1 MSTQQL
7 TERTDAPVARAE
19 QDQSATLLSVIE
31 RAAANPD
38 VDLDKMERLL
48 QMHDRIRL
56 QNAEMQ
62 FNAGMSQMQTELPEV
77 AERGAIKHGDKV
89 ISRYA
94 LWEDINAAIKPVMQR
109 HGFALSFRVNTDER
123 VKVEGV
129 LSHKGG
135 HSERTSI
142 TLPVDAGGAKNAV
155 QAVASSVSYGK
166 RYVAG
171 ALLNLTSSEQDDDGQ
186 SAVNPTITQEQQDD
200 LQALIDDVGAD
211 KAKFLAYMGASG
223 GLTYIRSQDY
233 DKAVKAL
240 EAKRR
245 AS

>member
-7 TERTDAPVARAE
+7 TERAGAPVARVE

-48 QMHDRIRL
+48 EMHDRIRL

-77 AERGAIKHGDKV
+77 AERGAIKHGEKV

-129 LSHKGG
+129 LSHAGG

-186 SAVNPTITQEQQDD
+186 SAANPTITQEQQDD

-211 KAKFLAYMGASG
+211 KGKFLAYMGASG
-223 GLTYIRSQDY
+223 GLAYIRAQDY
-233 DKAVKAL
+233 GKAVKAL

-245 AS
+245 AP